1 MNYRD
6 FLQKVIYVII
16 NPIIKAM
23 IKTGITPNIVTFVG
37 FIGNI
42 LAAGIFIDAAW
53 TLGLEGVADGSL
65 VTADSTGAFTME
77 GCLTEIGWGGFII
90 LAAGLFDMMDGRL
103 ARMSGKSSL
112 FGALW
117 DSTLDRYSE
126 LVSLFGI
133 CLAFIRVDQDGN
145 WFWMGVVTFA
155 AMIGS
160 VMVSYVRARA
170 EGLDIECKVGLMQR
184 PERVVVTA
192 VTAILT
198 GITGNL
204 WWLAGGMILIAVL
217 ANITAFWRVAHC
229 YKVMEA
235 GK

>member
-16 NPIIKAM
+16 NPIIKMM
-23 IKTGITPNIVTFVG
+23 IRVGLTPNIVTALG
-37 FIGNI
+37 FIGNLVATYLFI
-42 LAAGIFIDAAW
+42 AAAEKLSCDERIAAQYI
-53 TLGLEGVADGSL
+53 A
-65 VTADSTGAFTME
+65 
-77 GCLTEIGWGGFII
+77 WGGGVI
-90 LAAGLFDMMDGRL
+90 LFAGLFDMMDGRL
-103 ARMSGKSSL
+103 ARMGNMSST

-133 CLAFIRVDQDGN
+133 CLLFIKAGDD
-145 WFWMGVVTFA
+145 WFWMGVITFA
-155 AMIGS
+155 AMVGS

-192 VTAILT
+192 VVALISGFTV
-198 GITGNL
+198 NL

-217 ANITAFWRVAHC
+217 ANITAFWRIAHC
-229 YKVMEA
+229 YKELRKRDE

>member
-23 IKTGITPNIVTFVG
+23 IKMGITPNIVTFVG

-65 VTADSTGAFTME
+65 ATADSTGTLTME

-133 CLAFIRVDQDGN
+133 CLAFIRMGDGE

-170 EGLDIECKVGLMQR
+170 EGLDIECKVGFMQR

-192 VTAILT
+192 ATAMIA
-198 GITGNL
+198 GATGNI

-217 ANITAFWRVAHC
+217 ANITAFWRVIHC
-229 YKVMEA
+229 YRKM
-235 GK
+235 K

>member
-23 IKTGITPNIVTFVG
+23 IKIGITPNIVTFVG

-42 LAAGIFIDAAW
+42 VAAGFFIDAAW
-53 TLGLEGVADGSL
+53 DLGFVDVASDTLKNGQYAED
-65 VTADSTGAFTME
+65 MKK
-77 GCLTEIGWGGFII
+77 IGWGGFII

-133 CLAFIRVDQDGN
+133 CLAFIRMQAGS

-170 EGLDIECKVGLMQR
+170 EGLDIDCKVGLMQR

-192 VTAILT
+192 VTAMLT
-198 GITGNL
+198 GITWEI

-229 YKVMEA
+229 YKVMKKME
-235 GK
+235 K

>member
-6 FLQKVIYVII
+6 FLQKIIYVII
-16 NPIIKAM
+16 NPIIKTM
-23 IKTGITPNIVTFVG
+23 IWLHITPNIVTFVG

-42 LAAGIFIDAAW
+42 VAAGFFIDAAW
-53 TLGLEGVADGSL
+53 KLGLTSVGGNVCSFDRTT
-65 VTADSTGAFTME
+65 TAYAE
-77 GCLTEIGWGGFII
+77 CLTEIGWGGFII
-90 LAAGLFDMMDGRL
+90 ITAGLFDMMDGRL

-133 CLAFIRVDQDGN
+133 CLAFIRMGDGE

-170 EGLDIECKVGLMQR
+170 EGLDIDCKVGLMQR

-192 VTAILT
+192 ATAI
-198 GITGNL
+198 ITGVTGNI

-217 ANITAFWRVAHC
+217 ANITAFWRIWHC
-229 YKVMEA
+229 YTVMGNME
-235 GK
+235 KN

>member
-1 MNYRD
+1 MWYRD
-6 FLQKVIYVII
+6 FLQQLIYKVI
-16 NPIIKAM
+16 NPLIKGLIKAS
-23 IKTGITPNIVTFVG
+23 ITPNMVTTMG

-42 LAAGIFIDAAW
+42 VASAFFIYASQQTDLSSQAI
-53 TLGLEGVADGSL
+53 TL
-65 VTADSTGAFTME
+65 
-77 GCLTEIGWGGFII
+77 GWGGFII
-90 LAAGLFDMMDGRL
+90 IASGLFDMIDGRL
-103 ARMSGKSSL
+103 ARMGNMSSS
-112 FGALW
+112 FGAMW

-133 CLAFIRVDQDGN
+133 VLVFLEDNG

-155 AMIGS
+155 AMVGS

-170 EGLDIECKVGLMQR
+170 EGLGIECKVGFMQR

-198 GITGNL
+198 GLTGSL

-217 ANITAFWRVAHC
+217 ANITAFWRVAFC
-229 YKVMEA
+229 YKQLNERDEVNSQRNL
-235 GK
+235 

>member
-16 NPIIKAM
+16 NPIIKMM
-23 IKTGITPNIVTFVG
+23 IKLHITPNIVTFVG

-42 LAAGIFIDAAW
+42 VAAAFFIDAAW
-53 TLGLEGVADGSL
+53 KLGVLTLTPDVTPDIIPGLTYPDC
-65 VTADSTGAFTME
+65 M
-77 GCLTEIGWGGFII
+77 TEIGWGGFII

-112 FGALW
+112 FG
-117 DSTLDRYSE
+117 
-126 LVSLFGI
+126 I
-133 CLAFIRVDQDGN
+133 CLAFIRMDHVGE
-145 WFWMGVVTFA
+145 WFWMGIVTFA

-192 VTAILT
+192 VTAMLT
-198 GITGNL
+198 GITGNM

-217 ANITAFWRVAHC
+217 ANITAFWRIWHC
-229 YKVMEA
+229 YIVMQ
-235 GK
+235 KMKK